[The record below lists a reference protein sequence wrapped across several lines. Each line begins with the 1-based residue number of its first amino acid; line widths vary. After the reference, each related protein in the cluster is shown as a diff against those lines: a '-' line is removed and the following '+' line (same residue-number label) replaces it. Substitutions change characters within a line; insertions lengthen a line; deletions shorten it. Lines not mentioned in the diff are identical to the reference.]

1 MCNKPSKVLL
11 VVGNMNLNK
20 FFQIKENQA
29 MRQRYGT
36 WIMSLMAVCLVFLS
50 VSTASAQLIK
60 PKFYPVLELQNR
72 AAYPPTDQ
80 APNVPGPILIP
91 GPSAGGDRYFL
102 IPVFIYNEVDP
113 AFNPN
118 IGGQKLEPIRSFEFQ
133 FSYVAQ
139 AMTLDDNP
147 AHGPAV
153 VTVGPSLDPATQE
166 GLAKNFYIRYKDV
179 LAPGDSNPNP
189 FRHIIRITA
198 ASEVDL
204 NTTRVGDPIPGTNQ
218 TYQDTSV
225 TPVVLL
231 WVRFKVLPNAV
242 QSGIIALDTSKFN
255 DHYGDSLPN
264 ATSYKRGNIAWNAPS
279 ATVTISPQPGFDFR
293 PFSQILSMDN
303 LNFKLL
309 TDLIYDPT
317 LGTSNPSVGV
327 QLRNAI
333 GNSRLTNI
341 SICTDEPWLLV
352 SSPNPGGGQHCISIA
367 RIDYSSSF
375 GSEEKDLFISANPGS
390 LPPGIY
396 FGTVT
401 LTSDGAFNSPAKIF
415 VRLIVRR
422 RPNEPTSAG
431 GTGIRLTLT
440 NSCLPQCSSTIVFGT
455 GPGATAGIDPLYGE
469 TIFSMNDRTLHDTNV
484 VASQRCWAYFAPLDV
499 NADPAFGDPT
509 FLGTLRD
516 IRSEKTDTTILYKVV
531 FSAGSGAT
539 NCYPVTVCVDPGD
552 FPAGGRI
559 VARDTLNGSQFSVD
573 LRSATEVG
581 NQRCFTIRDPRI
593 TSFII
598 EYTPGTIGT
607 VPSFKANGW
616 NLVSLPVIPP
626 FMHADSIFRGR
637 AGGPF
642 AYRAD
647 IGWTIP
653 LSGLLEFGRGYMVK
667 YGSYIPKSDS
677 VIAGIR
683 SRVINNVRID
693 QGWNTIGSLSVPTS
707 VVGISFTPLPNST
720 TNPQQISDV
729 FEYVTGR
736 GYRQVSFIIPGKG
749 YFVKTDSAGYYSL
762 IVVDGKKTANLS
774 EQLMQQL
781 GKVLVSDAADNQQD
795 LYFGSSNVA
804 VNAAR
809 FELPPTNFD
818 MDARFASNKGYIE
831 FNKSSYNVA
840 IKSKSYPV
848 SLEFSNVQGE
858 VVVTDMNGNLLG
870 TAVNGGSVTIA
881 NENIKNVQIAM
892 KQSSNAVNAS
902 GYALEQ
908 NYPNPFNPSTSIFYT
923 VPAASEVTL
932 VVYNELG
939 QIVKTLVAA
948 TVDAGR
954 HEVRF
959 DASELSSGNY
969 VYTLRAGSFT
979 QSFKMTLSK

>member
-1 MCNKPSKVLL
+1 
-11 VVGNMNLNK
+11 MNLNK

-50 VSTASAQLIK
+50 ISTASAQLIR
-60 PKFYPVLELQNR
+60 PKFYPVLELQNK
-72 AAYPPTDQ
+72 AAYPPTDL

-118 IGGQKLEPIRSFEFQ
+118 VGGQHLEPIRSFEFQ

-139 AMTLDDNP
+139 AMILDDNP

-153 VTVGPSLDPATQE
+153 VTVGPSLDPATQD

-198 ASEVDL
+198 ASEVPL

-218 TYQDTSV
+218 NYVDTSV
-225 TPVVLL
+225 TPVTLL

-242 QSGIIALDTSKFN
+242 QSGIIALDTAKFN

-264 ATSYKRGNIAWNAPS
+264 ATSYKRGNIAWYAPP
-279 ATVTISPQPGFDFR
+279 ATVKITDQPGFDFR
-293 PFSQILSMDN
+293 PFSQISSTDN
-303 LNFKLL
+303 VNFTLH

-317 LGTSNPSVGV
+317 LGASNPSVGV
-327 QLRNAI
+327 QIRDAV
-333 GNSRLTNI
+333 GNTRLTNI

-352 SSPNPGGGQHCISIA
+352 SSPTPGGGAHCISIA

-375 GSEEKDLFISANPGS
+375 GSEEKDLYISANPGS
-390 LPPGIY
+390 LPPGVY

-401 LTSDGAFNSPAKIF
+401 LTSDGAFNSPAKIR
-415 VRLIVRR
+415 VRFIVRR
-422 RPNEPTSAG
+422 RPNEPTNAT

-440 NSCLPQCSSTIVFGT
+440 NSCNPQCSNTIVFGT

-469 TIFSMNDRTLHDTNV
+469 TIFSTNDRSTADTNV
-484 VASQRCWAYFAPLDV
+484 VANQRCFAYFQPFDFSI
-499 NADPAFGDPT
+499 DSAFQDPT

-516 IRSEKTDTTILYKVV
+516 IRSENTDTTILYKVV

-552 FPAGGRI
+552 FPSGARI

-581 NQRCFTIRDPRI
+581 TQRCFTIRDPRI

-598 EYTPGTIGT
+598 EYTPGVIGK
-607 VPSFKANGW
+607 VPSFFKNGW

-626 FMHADSIFRGR
+626 FMNADSIFPLR

-653 LSGLLEFGRGYMVK
+653 LNGQLEFGRGYMVK
-667 YGSYIPKSDS
+667 YGSYIGNDS
-677 VIAGIR
+677 VVAGIR
-683 SRVINNVRID
+683 SNFINGVRID
-693 QGWNTIGSLSVPTS
+693 QGWNTIGSISVPTS
-707 VVGISFTPLPNST
+707 VNGISFAPLPNST
-720 TNPQQISDV
+720 TSPQQISDV
-729 FEYVTGR
+729 FEYLTGR
-736 GYRQVSFIIPGKG
+736 GYRQASFIIPGKG

-762 IVVDGKKTANLS
+762 KVVDGKTTANLS
-774 EQLMQQL
+774 NQLMQQL
-781 GKVLVSDAADNQQD
+781 GKVVVSDAGDNQQT
-795 LYFGSSNVA
+795 LFFGASNVA
-804 VNAAR
+804 VNSSR

-831 FNKSSYNVA
+831 LNKSSYNVA

-858 VVVTDMNGNLLG
+858 VVVSDMNGNVLG
-870 TAVNGGSVTIA
+870 SAINGGSVSINNT
-881 NENIKNVQIAM
+881 NITNVRIAM
-892 KQSSNAVNAS
+892 KQSANVVNAS

-908 NYPNPFNPSTSIFYT
+908 NYPNPFNPSTSIFYS
-923 VPAASEVTL
+923 VPVASQVTL

-939 QIVKTLVAA
+939 QIVKTLVSGN
-948 TVDAGR
+948 VGAGR

-969 VYTLRAGSFT
+969 VYTLRTGSFT